1 MAYCEKC
8 GAYIPDGQS
17 KCLACGFGPAEEE
30 KRAAQAAQQQE
41 NQRAQAEQRRRER
54 QEINKKWA
62 ESEQRRRE
70 RQEASKKWAENE
82 QHRRNMEELERRRK
96 EAEEKAKKEA
106 EQKNKA
112 GDWQKSEYG
121 SFRFTDGNDRSRTS
135 AGHNKLLAALSYV
148 NILFLIPLL
157 FVQDDEFAKFHA
169 KQGARLFVCYAIA
182 RVLGAI
188 FSIGWL
194 VNILLVIMMI
204 LGIKNALN
212 DKWEPLPY
220 IGKFKLF

>member
-17 KCLACGFGPAEEE
+17 KCLACGFDGAEEE
-30 KRAAQAAQQQE
+30 RRAAQAARQQE
-41 NQRAQAEQRRRER
+41 DQRAQAEQRRRER

-96 EAEEKAKKEA
+96 EAEEKARREA
-106 EQKNKA
+106 EQRQSA
-112 GDWQKSEYG
+112 DWQQTEYG
-121 SFRFTDGNDRSRTS
+121 SFRFTDGNAPRRTAS
-135 AGHNKLLAALSYV
+135 GHNKVLAALSYV
-148 NILFLIPLL
+148 SILFLLPLL
-157 FVQDDEFAKFHA
+157 FAQDDEYAKFHA
-169 KQGARLFVCYAIA
+169 RQGARLFLCNAIGT
-182 RVLGAI
+182 VLGSI
-188 FSIGWL
+188 FSIGWII
-194 VNILLVIMMI
+194 NLLLIYLMFV
-204 LGIKNALN
+204 GIKNALN